1 MATALGASMD
11 NKGPVS
17 VIPILLQGRK
27 QIAITFKVHPDKVKE
42 WVAEGAPVFQVG
54 GMWQADYFDLKN
66 WLLATR
72 PAKNQLA

>member
-1 MATALGASMD
+1 MGEE
-11 NKGPVS
+11 KGIVPML
-17 VIPILLQGRK
+17 PILLQGRK
-27 QIAITFKVHPDKVKE
+27 QIAITFKVNPNKVND